1 MKYVP
6 HPYQI
11 RAKDFLLDNPNA
23 ALFLDMGLGKSVI
36 ALTAVA
42 ELQDCLEVDKAL
54 VIAPKSVA
62 RNTWSA
68 EAQKWDH
75 VSHLRLSII
84 LGDEKTRERALASDA
99 DIYVINRE
107 NVVWLVERYKEWPW
121 PFDMVIIDES
131 SSFKNPSA
139 KRFKALRR
147 VRPQFRRVIL
157 LTGTPSPNGLMD
169 LWSQIWLLDMGQRL
183 GKTLTSY
190 RAKYFTPGRRNGAV
204 IYEWRPKVGT
214 TTKISELISDICMSM
229 RAEDY
234 IEVPDVIEAGM
245 TLNFTEEK
253 ALLYKD
259 FEREQLLQIDE
270 DTIEALTAAALTNKL
285 LQFTSGAVY
294 DNEHKWHFV
303 DETKIEALADIIE
316 NANEPVLVY
325 YNYIHEKERIM
336 EALKQYRPVAFR
348 GEPGILQKWNEQK
361 IRVMIAHPRSVA
373 YGLNMQQ
380 GGRIIVWHS
389 LTWDLEIYEQA
400 NKRLHRQGQTK
411 PVLLYHLIVRGTM
424 DERVMRALKGKG
436 DTQVSL
442 LQQIREMKKL
452 L

>member
-1 MKYVP
+1 MIFNP
-6 HPYQI
+6 HPYQQ
-11 RAKDFLLDNPNA
+11 RAKEFVMDNHYA

-36 ALTAVA
+36 ALTAAA
-42 ELQDCLEVDKAL
+42 ELMECLEIEKTL

-75 VSHLRLSII
+75 LNHLRLSII
-84 LGDEKTRERALASDA
+84 IGTPKQRERALEAEA
-99 DIYVINRE
+99 DIYVINRD
-107 NVVWLVERYKEWPW
+107 NVVWLCNRYREQPW
-121 PFDMVIIDES
+121 PFDFVIIDES
-131 SSFKNPSA
+131 TSFKNPKSQ
-139 KRFKALRR
+139 RFKALRR
-147 VRPQFRRVIL
+147 VRPQMQRVIL
-157 LTGTPSPNGLMD
+157 LTGTPAPNGYID

-183 GKTLTSY
+183 EKTLTSY
-190 RAKYFTPGRRNGAV
+190 RAKYFKPGRRNGAV
-204 IYEWRPKVGT
+204 VYDWRLRIGAKEM
-214 TTKISELISDICMSM
+214 ISDRLSDICVSM

-234 IEVPDVIEAGM
+234 ITVPDIVEAGM
-245 TLNFTEEK
+245 TLTFDDDTFNRYKEFEK
-253 ALLYKD
+253 
-259 FEREQLLQIDE
+259 EQLLQIDDE
-270 DTIEALTAAALTNKL
+270 MVEALTAAALTNKL

-294 DNEHKWHFV
+294 DSEHKWHFV
-303 DETKIEALADIIE
+303 DGTKTEALADIIE

-325 YNYIHEKERIM
+325 YNYIHERERIM

-348 GEPGILQKWNEQK
+348 GEPDILQNWNEQK

-400 NKRLHRQGQTK
+400 FKRLHRQGQTK

-424 DERVMRALKGKG
+424 DERVMRALKSKG
-436 DTQVSL
+436 DTQASL
-442 LQQIREMKKL
+442 LRQIRQMRKNL
-452 L
+452 

>member
-1 MKYVP
+1 M
-6 HPYQI
+6 
-11 RAKDFLLDNPNA
+11 DNHYA

-36 ALTAVA
+36 ALTAA
-42 ELQDCLEVDKAL
+42 SELIDSLEVERVL
-54 VIAPKSVA
+54 VISPKSVA
-62 RNTWSA
+62 WNTWSE
-68 EAQKWDH
+68 EARKWDH
-75 VSHLRLSII
+75 LNHLRLSIVM
-84 LGDEKTRERALASDA
+84 GTVKQRERALEAEA
-99 DIYVINRE
+99 DIYIINRD
-107 NVVWLVERYKEWPW
+107 NVVWLCNRYRDQPW
-121 PFDMVIIDES
+121 PFDFVIIDES
-131 SSFKNPSA
+131 SSFKNASS

-147 VRPQFRRVIL
+147 VRPQMRRVLL
-157 LTGTPSPNGLMD
+157 LTGTPAPNGYID

-183 GKTLTSY
+183 EKTLSSY
-190 RAKYFTPGRRNGAV
+190 RAKYFKPGRRSGAV
-204 IYEWRPKVGT
+204 IFDWILRIGAKEM
-214 TTKISELISDICMSM
+214 ISEKLSDICVSM
-229 RAEDY
+229 KAEDY
-234 IEVPDVIEAGM
+234 ITVPDIVDAGM
-245 TLNFTEEK
+245 TLTFDDDTFK
-253 ALLYKD
+253 RYKD
-259 FEREQLLQIDE
+259 FEKEQLLQIDDE
-270 DTIEALTAAALTNKL
+270 MIEALTAAALTNKL

-294 DNEHKWHFV
+294 DSDKEWHAV
-303 DETKIEALADIIE
+303 DDTKTEALADIIE

-336 EALKQYRPVAFR
+336 DALKQYRPVAFR

>member
-234 IEVPDVIEAGM
+234 IEVPDMIEAGM

-411 PVLLYHLIVRGTM
+411 PVLLYNLIVRGTM

>member
-1 MKYVP
+1 MIFNS
-6 HPYQI
+6 HPYQQ
-11 RAKDFLLDNPNA
+11 RAKEFVMDNHYA

-36 ALTAVA
+36 ALTAA
-42 ELQDCLEVDKAL
+42 SELIDSLEVERVL
-54 VIAPKSVA
+54 VMSPKSVA
-62 RNTWSA
+62 WNTWSE
-68 EAQKWDH
+68 EARKWDH
-75 VSHLRLSII
+75 LNHLRLSIVM
-84 LGDEKTRERALASDA
+84 GTVKQRERALEAEA
-99 DIYVINRE
+99 DIYIINRD
-107 NVVWLVERYKEWPW
+107 NVVWLCNRYRDQPW
-121 PFDMVIIDES
+121 PFDFVIIDES
-131 SSFKNPSA
+131 SSFKNASS

-147 VRPQFRRVIL
+147 VRPQMRRVLL
-157 LTGTPSPNGLMD
+157 LTGTPAPNGYID

-183 GKTLTSY
+183 EKTLSSY
-190 RAKYFTPGRRNGAV
+190 RAKYFKPGRRSGAV
-204 IYEWRPKVGT
+204 IFDWILRIGAKEM
-214 TTKISELISDICMSM
+214 ISEKLSDICVSM
-229 RAEDY
+229 KAEDY
-234 IEVPDVIEAGM
+234 ITVPDIVDAGM
-245 TLNFTEEK
+245 TLTFDDDTFK
-253 ALLYKD
+253 RYKD
-259 FEREQLLQIDE
+259 FEKEQLLQIDDE
-270 DTIEALTAAALTNKL
+270 MIEALTAAALTNKL

-294 DNEHKWHFV
+294 DSDKEWHAV
-303 DETKIEALADIIE
+303 DDTKTEALADIIE

-336 EALKQYRPVAFR
+336 DALKQYRPVAFR

>member
-62 RNTWSA
+62 WNTWSE
-68 EAQKWDH
+68 EARKWDH
-75 VSHLRLSII
+75 LNHLRLSII

-234 IEVPDVIEAGM
+234 IEVPDMIEAGM

-336 EALKQYRPVAFR
+336 EALKQYRPVVFK
-348 GEPGILQKWNEQK
+348 GEEHILARWNGK
-361 IRVMIAHPRSVA
+361 RIRVMLAHPASVA
-373 YGLNMQQ
+373 YGLNMQA

-389 LTWDLEIYEQA
+389 LTWNLELYQQA

-411 PVLLYHLIVRGTM
+411 PVLLYHLTVKGTM
-424 DERVMRALKGKG
+424 DERVLRVLKGKG

>member
-1 MKYVP
+1 MIFNS
-6 HPYQI
+6 HPYQQ
-11 RAKDFLLDNPNA
+11 RAKEFVMDNHYA

-36 ALTAVA
+36 ALTAA
-42 ELQDCLEVDKAL
+42 SELIDSLEVERVL
-54 VIAPKSVA
+54 VISPKSVA
-62 RNTWSA
+62 WNTWSE
-68 EAQKWDH
+68 EARKWDH
-75 VSHLRLSII
+75 LNHLRLSIVM
-84 LGDEKTRERALASDA
+84 GTVKQRERALEAEA
-99 DIYVINRE
+99 DIYIINRD
-107 NVVWLVERYKEWPW
+107 NVVWLCNRYKEWS
-121 PFDMVIIDES
+121 FDFVIIDES
-131 SSFKNPSA
+131 SSFKNASS

-147 VRPQFRRVIL
+147 VRPQMRRVLL
-157 LTGTPSPNGLMD
+157 LTGTPAPNGYID

-183 GKTLTSY
+183 EKTLSSY
-190 RAKYFTPGRRNGAV
+190 RAKYFKPGRRSGAV
-204 IYEWRPKVGT
+204 IFDWILRIGAKEM
-214 TTKISELISDICMSM
+214 ISEKLSDICVSM
-229 RAEDY
+229 KAEDY
-234 IEVPDVIEAGM
+234 ITVPDIVDAGM
-245 TLNFTEEK
+245 TLTFDDDTFK
-253 ALLYKD
+253 RYKD
-259 FEREQLLQIDE
+259 FEKEQLLQIDDE
-270 DTIEALTAAALTNKL
+270 MIEALTAAALTNKL

-294 DNEHKWHFV
+294 DSDKEWHAV
-303 DETKIEALADIIE
+303 DDTKTEALADIIE

-325 YNYIHEKERIM
+325 YSYIHEKERIM
-336 EALKQYRPVAFR
+336 DALKQYRPVAFR

>member
-1 MKYVP
+1 
-6 HPYQI
+6 
-11 RAKDFLLDNPNA
+11 
-23 ALFLDMGLGKSVI
+23 
-36 ALTAVA
+36 
-42 ELQDCLEVDKAL
+42 
-54 VIAPKSVA
+54 
-62 RNTWSA
+62 
-68 EAQKWDH
+68 
-75 VSHLRLSII
+75 
-84 LGDEKTRERALASDA
+84 
-99 DIYVINRE
+99 
-107 NVVWLVERYKEWPW
+107 
-121 PFDMVIIDES
+121 
-131 SSFKNPSA
+131 
-139 KRFKALRR
+139 
-147 VRPQFRRVIL
+147 
-157 LTGTPSPNGLMD
+157 
-169 LWSQIWLLDMGQRL
+169 
-183 GKTLTSY
+183 
-190 RAKYFTPGRRNGAV
+190 
-204 IYEWRPKVGT
+204 
-214 TTKISELISDICMSM
+214 MSM

-234 IEVPDVIEAGM
+234 IEVPDMIEAGM

-336 EALKQYRPVAFR
+336 EALKQYRPVVFK
-348 GEPGILQKWNEQK
+348 GEEHILARWNGK
-361 IRVMIAHPRSVA
+361 RIRVMLAHPASVA
-373 YGLNMQQ
+373 YGLNMQA

-389 LTWDLEIYEQA
+389 LTWNLELYQQA

-411 PVLLYHLIVRGTM
+411 PVLLYHLTVKGTM
-424 DERVMRALKGKG
+424 DERVLRVLKGKG

>member
-234 IEVPDVIEAGM
+234 IEVPDMIEAGM

-336 EALKQYRPVAFR
+336 DALKQYRPVAFR

>member
-234 IEVPDVIEAGM
+234 IEVPDMIEAGM

-336 EALKQYRPVAFR
+336 DALKQYRPVAFR

-411 PVLLYHLIVRGTM
+411 PVLLYHLTVKGTM
-424 DERVMRALKGKG
+424 DERVLRVLKGKRDWQAG
-436 DTQVSL
+436 L
-442 LQQIREMKKL
+442 LHEIRQMKKL

>member
-1 MKYVP
+1 M
-6 HPYQI
+6 
-11 RAKDFLLDNPNA
+11 DNHYA

-36 ALTAVA
+36 ALTAA
-42 ELQDCLEVDKAL
+42 SELIDSLEVERVL
-54 VIAPKSVA
+54 VISPKSVA
-62 RNTWSA
+62 WNTWRE
-68 EAQKWDH
+68 EARKWDH
-75 VSHLRLSII
+75 LNHLRLSIVM
-84 LGDEKTRERALASDA
+84 GTVKQRERALEAEA
-99 DIYVINRE
+99 DIYIINRD
-107 NVVWLVERYKEWPW
+107 NVVWLCNRYRDQPW
-121 PFDMVIIDES
+121 PFDFVIIDES
-131 SSFKNPSA
+131 TSFKNPKSQ
-139 KRFKALRR
+139 RFKALRR
-147 VRPQFRRVIL
+147 VRPQMWRVLL
-157 LTGTPSPNGLMD
+157 LTGTPAPNGYID

-183 GKTLTSY
+183 EKTLSSY
-190 RAKYFTPGRRNGAV
+190 RAKYFKPGRRSGAV
-204 IYEWRPKVGT
+204 IFDWILRIGAKEM
-214 TTKISELISDICMSM
+214 ISEKLSDICVSM
-229 RAEDY
+229 KAEDY
-234 IEVPDVIEAGM
+234 ITVPDIVDAGM
-245 TLNFTEEK
+245 TLTFDDDTFK
-253 ALLYKD
+253 RYKD
-259 FEREQLLQIDE
+259 FEKEQLLQIDDE
-270 DTIEALTAAALTNKL
+270 MIEALTAAALTNKL

-294 DNEHKWHFV
+294 DSDKEWHAV
-303 DETKIEALADIIE
+303 DDTKTEALADIIE

-336 EALKQYRPVAFR
+336 DALKQYRPVAFR

>member
-1 MKYVP
+1 M
-6 HPYQI
+6 
-11 RAKDFLLDNPNA
+11 
-23 ALFLDMGLGKSVI
+23 
-36 ALTAVA
+36 
-42 ELQDCLEVDKAL
+42 
-54 VIAPKSVA
+54 
-62 RNTWSA
+62 
-68 EAQKWDH
+68 
-75 VSHLRLSII
+75 
-84 LGDEKTRERALASDA
+84 
-99 DIYVINRE
+99 
-107 NVVWLVERYKEWPW
+107 
-121 PFDMVIIDES
+121 
-131 SSFKNPSA
+131 
-139 KRFKALRR
+139 RR
-147 VRPQFRRVIL
+147 VLL
-157 LTGTPSPNGLMD
+157 LTGTPAPNGYID

-183 GKTLTSY
+183 EKTLSSY
-190 RAKYFTPGRRNGAV
+190 RAKYFKPGRRSGAV
-204 IYEWRPKVGT
+204 IFDWILRIGAKEM
-214 TTKISELISDICMSM
+214 ISEKLSDICVSM
-229 RAEDY
+229 KAEDY
-234 IEVPDVIEAGM
+234 ITVPDIVDAGM
-245 TLNFTEEK
+245 TLTFDDDTFK
-253 ALLYKD
+253 RYKD
-259 FEREQLLQIDE
+259 FEKEQLLQIDDE
-270 DTIEALTAAALTNKL
+270 MIEALTAAALTNKL

-294 DNEHKWHFV
+294 DSDKEWHAV
-303 DETKIEALADIIE
+303 DDTKTEALADIIE

-336 EALKQYRPVAFR
+336 DALKQYRPVAFR

>member
-234 IEVPDVIEAGM
+234 IEVPDMIEAGM

-336 EALKQYRPVAFR
+336 EALKQYRPVAFS

>member
-62 RNTWSA
+62 RNTWSE
-68 EAQKWDH
+68 EARKWDH
-75 VSHLRLSII
+75 LNHLRLSIVM
-84 LGDEKTRERALASDA
+84 GTVKQRERALEAEA
-99 DIYVINRE
+99 DIYIINRD
-107 NVVWLVERYKEWPW
+107 NVVWLCNRYRDQPW
-121 PFDMVIIDES
+121 PFDFVIIDES
-131 SSFKNPSA
+131 SSFKNASS

-147 VRPQFRRVIL
+147 VRPQMRRVLL
-157 LTGTPSPNGLMD
+157 LTGTPAPNGYID

-183 GKTLTSY
+183 EKTLSSY
-190 RAKYFTPGRRNGAV
+190 RAKYFKPGRRSGAV
-204 IYEWRPKVGT
+204 IFDWILRIGAKEM
-214 TTKISELISDICMSM
+214 ISEKLSDICVSM
-229 RAEDY
+229 KAEDY
-234 IEVPDVIEAGM
+234 ITVPDIVDAGM
-245 TLNFTEEK
+245 TLTFDDDTFK
-253 ALLYKD
+253 RYKD
-259 FEREQLLQIDE
+259 FEKEQLLQIDDE
-270 DTIEALTAAALTNKL
+270 MIEALTAAALTNKL

-294 DNEHKWHFV
+294 DSDKEWHAV
-303 DETKIEALADIIE
+303 DDTKTEALADIIE

-336 EALKQYRPVAFR
+336 DALKQYRPVAFR

>member
-1 MKYVP
+1 M
-6 HPYQI
+6 
-11 RAKDFLLDNPNA
+11 DNHYA

-36 ALTAVA
+36 ALTAA
-42 ELQDCLEVDKAL
+42 SELIDSLEVERVL
-54 VIAPKSVA
+54 VMSPKSVA
-62 RNTWSA
+62 WNTWSE
-68 EAQKWDH
+68 EARKWDH
-75 VSHLRLSII
+75 LNHLRLSIVM
-84 LGDEKTRERALASDA
+84 GTVKQRERALEAEA
-99 DIYVINRE
+99 DIYIINRD
-107 NVVWLVERYKEWPW
+107 NVVWLCNRYRDQPW
-121 PFDMVIIDES
+121 PFDFVIIDES
-131 SSFKNPSA
+131 SSFKNASS

-147 VRPQFRRVIL
+147 VRPQMRRVLL
-157 LTGTPSPNGLMD
+157 LTGTPAPNGYID

-183 GKTLTSY
+183 EKTLSSY
-190 RAKYFTPGRRNGAV
+190 RAKYFKPGRRSGAV
-204 IYEWRPKVGT
+204 IFDWILRIGAKEM
-214 TTKISELISDICMSM
+214 ISEKLSDICVSM
-229 RAEDY
+229 KAEDY
-234 IEVPDVIEAGM
+234 ITVPDIVDAGM
-245 TLNFTEEK
+245 TLTFDDDTFK
-253 ALLYKD
+253 RYKD
-259 FEREQLLQIDE
+259 FEKEQLLQIDDE
-270 DTIEALTAAALTNKL
+270 MIEALTAAALTNKL

-294 DNEHKWHFV
+294 DSDKEWHAV
-303 DETKIEALADIIE
+303 DDTKTEALADIIE

-336 EALKQYRPVAFR
+336 DALKQYRPVAFR

>member
-411 PVLLYHLIVRGTM
+411 PVLLYNLIVRGTM

>member
-1 MKYVP
+1 MIFNS
-6 HPYQI
+6 HPYQQ
-11 RAKDFLLDNPNA
+11 RAKEFVMDNHYA

-36 ALTAVA
+36 ALTAA
-42 ELQDCLEVDKAL
+42 SELIDSLEVERVL
-54 VIAPKSVA
+54 VISPKSVA
-62 RNTWSA
+62 WNTWSE
-68 EAQKWDH
+68 EARKWDH
-75 VSHLRLSII
+75 LNHLRLSIVM
-84 LGDEKTRERALASDA
+84 GTVKQRERALEAEA
-99 DIYVINRE
+99 DIYIINRD
-107 NVVWLVERYKEWPW
+107 NVVWLCNRYRDQPW
-121 PFDMVIIDES
+121 PFDFVIIDES
-131 SSFKNPSA
+131 SSFKNASS

-147 VRPQFRRVIL
+147 VRPQMRRVLL
-157 LTGTPSPNGLMD
+157 LTGTPAPNGYID

-183 GKTLTSY
+183 EKTLSSY
-190 RAKYFTPGRRNGAV
+190 RAKYFKPGRRSGAV
-204 IYEWRPKVGT
+204 IFDWILRIGAKEM
-214 TTKISELISDICMSM
+214 ISEKLSDICVSM
-229 RAEDY
+229 KAEDY
-234 IEVPDVIEAGM
+234 ITVPDIVDAGM
-245 TLNFTEEK
+245 TLTFDDDTFK
-253 ALLYKD
+253 RYKD
-259 FEREQLLQIDE
+259 FEKEQLLQIDE

-336 EALKQYRPVAFR
+336 DALKQYRPVAFR

>member
-1 MKYVP
+1 M
-6 HPYQI
+6 
-11 RAKDFLLDNPNA
+11 DNHYA

-36 ALTAVA
+36 ALTAA
-42 ELQDCLEVDKAL
+42 SELIDSLEVERVL
-54 VIAPKSVA
+54 VISPKSVA
-62 RNTWSA
+62 WNTWSE
-68 EAQKWDH
+68 EARKWDH
-75 VSHLRLSII
+75 LNHLRLSIVM
-84 LGDEKTRERALASDA
+84 GTVKQRERALEAEA
-99 DIYVINRE
+99 DIYIINRD
-107 NVVWLVERYKEWPW
+107 NVVWLCNRYRDQPW
-121 PFDMVIIDES
+121 PFDFVIIDES
-131 SSFKNPSA
+131 SSFKNASS

-147 VRPQFRRVIL
+147 VRPQMRRVLL
-157 LTGTPSPNGLMD
+157 LTGTPAPNGYID

-183 GKTLTSY
+183 EKTLSSY
-190 RAKYFTPGRRNGAV
+190 RAKYFKPGRRSGAV
-204 IYEWRPKVGT
+204 IFDWILRIGAKEM
-214 TTKISELISDICMSM
+214 ISEKLSDICVSM
-229 RAEDY
+229 KAEDY
-234 IEVPDVIEAGM
+234 ITVPDIVDAGM
-245 TLNFTEEK
+245 TLTFDDDTFK
-253 ALLYKD
+253 RYKD
-259 FEREQLLQIDE
+259 FEKEQLLQIDDE
-270 DTIEALTAAALTNKL
+270 MIEALTAAALTNKL

-294 DNEHKWHFV
+294 DSDKEWHAV
-303 DETKIEALADIIE
+303 DDTKTEALADIIE

-336 EALKQYRPVAFR
+336 DALKQYRPVAFR

-411 PVLLYHLIVRGTM
+411 PVLLFHLIVRGTM

>member
-234 IEVPDVIEAGM
+234 IEVPDMIEAGM

-336 EALKQYRPVAFR
+336 DALKQYRPVAFR

-411 PVLLYHLIVRGTM
+411 PVLLYNLIVRGTM

>member
-234 IEVPDVIEAGM
+234 IEVPDMIEAGM

>member
-1 MKYVP
+1 M
-6 HPYQI
+6 
-11 RAKDFLLDNPNA
+11 DNHYA

-36 ALTAVA
+36 ALTAA
-42 ELQDCLEVDKAL
+42 SELIDSLEVERVL
-54 VIAPKSVA
+54 VISPKSVA
-62 RNTWSA
+62 WNTWSE
-68 EAQKWDH
+68 EARKWDH
-75 VSHLRLSII
+75 LNHLRLSIVM
-84 LGDEKTRERALASDA
+84 GTVKQRERALEAEA
-99 DIYVINRE
+99 DIYIINRD
-107 NVVWLVERYKEWPW
+107 NVVWLCNRYRDQPW
-121 PFDMVIIDES
+121 PFDFVIIDES
-131 SSFKNPSA
+131 SSFKNASS

-147 VRPQFRRVIL
+147 VRPQMRRVLL
-157 LTGTPSPNGLMD
+157 LTGTPAPNGYID

-183 GKTLTSY
+183 EKTLSSY
-190 RAKYFTPGRRNGAV
+190 RAKYFKPGRRSGAV
-204 IYEWRPKVGT
+204 IFDWILRIGAKEM
-214 TTKISELISDICMSM
+214 ISEKLSNICVSM
-229 RAEDY
+229 KAEDY
-234 IEVPDVIEAGM
+234 ITVPDIVDAGM
-245 TLNFTEEK
+245 TLTFDDDTFK
-253 ALLYKD
+253 RYKD
-259 FEREQLLQIDE
+259 FEKEQLLQIDDE
-270 DTIEALTAAALTNKL
+270 MIEALTAAALTNKL

-294 DNEHKWHFV
+294 DSDKEWHAV
-303 DETKIEALADIIE
+303 DDTKTEALADIIE

-336 EALKQYRPVAFR
+336 DALKQYRPVAFR

>member
-107 NVVWLVERYKEWPW
+107 NVVWLVERYKEWTW

-234 IEVPDVIEAGM
+234 IEVPDMIEAGM

-336 EALKQYRPVAFR
+336 DALKQYRPVAFR

-424 DERVMRALKGKG
+424 DERVMRTLKGKG

>member
-1 MKYVP
+1 M
-6 HPYQI
+6 
-11 RAKDFLLDNPNA
+11 DNHYA

-36 ALTAVA
+36 ALTAA
-42 ELQDCLEVDKAL
+42 SELIDSLEVERVL
-54 VIAPKSVA
+54 VISPKSVA
-62 RNTWSA
+62 WNTWSE
-68 EAQKWDH
+68 EARKWDH
-75 VSHLRLSII
+75 LNHLRLSIVM
-84 LGDEKTRERALASDA
+84 GTVKQRERALEAEA
-99 DIYVINRE
+99 DIYIINRD
-107 NVVWLVERYKEWPW
+107 NVVWLCNRYRDQPW
-121 PFDMVIIDES
+121 PFDFVIIDES
-131 SSFKNPSA
+131 TSFKNPKSQ
-139 KRFKALRR
+139 RFKALRR
-147 VRPQFRRVIL
+147 VRPQMWRVLL
-157 LTGTPSPNGLMD
+157 LTGTPAPNGYID

-183 GKTLTSY
+183 EKTLSSY
-190 RAKYFTPGRRNGAV
+190 RAKYFKPGRRSGAV
-204 IYEWRPKVGT
+204 IFDWILRIGAKEM
-214 TTKISELISDICMSM
+214 ISEKLSDICVSM
-229 RAEDY
+229 KAEDY
-234 IEVPDVIEAGM
+234 ITVPDIVDAGM
-245 TLNFTEEK
+245 TLTFDDDTFK
-253 ALLYKD
+253 RYKD
-259 FEREQLLQIDE
+259 FEKEQLLQIDDE
-270 DTIEALTAAALTNKL
+270 MIEALTAAALTNKL

-294 DNEHKWHFV
+294 DSDKEWHAV
-303 DETKIEALADIIE
+303 DDTKTEALADIIE

-336 EALKQYRPVAFR
+336 DALKQYRPVAFR

>member
-1 MKYVP
+1 M
-6 HPYQI
+6 
-11 RAKDFLLDNPNA
+11 DNHYA

-36 ALTAVA
+36 ALTAA
-42 ELQDCLEVDKAL
+42 SELIDSLEVERVL
-54 VIAPKSVA
+54 VISPKSVA
-62 RNTWSA
+62 WNTWSE
-68 EAQKWDH
+68 EARKWDH
-75 VSHLRLSII
+75 LNHLRLSIVM
-84 LGDEKTRERALASDA
+84 GAVKQRERALEAEA
-99 DIYVINRE
+99 DIYIINRD
-107 NVVWLVERYKEWPW
+107 NVVWLCNRYRDQPW
-121 PFDMVIIDES
+121 PFDFVIIDES
-131 SSFKNPSA
+131 TSFKNPKSQ
-139 KRFKALRR
+139 RFKALRR
-147 VRPQFRRVIL
+147 VRPQMRRVLL
-157 LTGTPSPNGLMD
+157 LTGTPAPNGYID

-183 GKTLTSY
+183 EKTLSSY
-190 RAKYFTPGRRNGAV
+190 RAKYFKPGRRSGAV
-204 IYEWRPKVGT
+204 IFDWILRIGAKEM
-214 TTKISELISDICMSM
+214 ISEKLSGICVSM
-229 RAEDY
+229 KAEDY
-234 IEVPDVIEAGM
+234 ITVPDIVDAGM
-245 TLNFTEEK
+245 
-253 ALLYKD
+253 ALTFDDDTFKRYKD
-259 FEREQLLQIDE
+259 FEKEQLLQIDDE
-270 DTIEALTAAALTNKL
+270 MIEALTAAALTNKL

-294 DNEHKWHFV
+294 DSDKEWHAV
-303 DETKIEALADIIE
+303 DDTKTEALADIIE

-336 EALKQYRPVAFR
+336 DALKQYRPVAFR

>member
-234 IEVPDVIEAGM
+234 IEVPDMIEAGM

-336 EALKQYRPVAFR
+336 DALKQYRPVAFR

-424 DERVMRALKGKG
+424 DERVMRTLKGKG